1 LHNKSS
7 PLARVPSLRRALIKR
22 LLLAV
27 FLTMAASIGIL
38 LLQFRSGITGMD
50 DQTIDIQVE
59 ALRATLVSTPE
70 GPRLSLPAEL
80 RELYEAPGTLNGY
93 QLFDANGAL
102 LESGGFAPSFV
113 PLPPHN
119 VGNQAVMQRE
129 VDPRT
134 KNGVLTATLTV
145 EDGGQ
150 MYWLRVA
157 RDLRDLESL
166 AGQLVLRALPEFAP
180 MLIAL
185 VITMV
190 GVVIV
195 TVHFSLRPLREV
207 SKQAAGLSGDRIAER
222 LRAERLPRE
231 VIPLVQ
237 AVNLALDR
245 LEADYK
251 AQRDFTA
258 HAAHELRT
266 PLAILRADL
275 DSRFTPAQLGD
286 VGQEIDSLARVVEQL
301 LCMAQL
307 DSELSYEVASLDAY
321 ACAVEV
327 ARDLV
332 PRALARQQ
340 NLSATTSGASVPTR
354 GNATLIRLVFRNLIE
369 NAIQHTPPGT
379 SISVA
384 ALDGNSV
391 VIKDDGPGIAPG
403 DREDLFDRFR
413 RGTTAEGPGVGLGLA
428 IAQRVMERAGGRLLL
443 DSQAARG
450 ARFVVIFNEITAEH
464 RLKPRWHASRL

>member
-1 LHNKSS
+1 
-7 PLARVPSLRRALIKR
+7 
-22 LLLAV
+22 
-27 FLTMAASIGIL
+27 
-38 LLQFRSGITGMD
+38 
-50 DQTIDIQVE
+50 
-59 ALRATLVSTPE
+59 
-70 GPRLSLPAEL
+70 
-80 RELYEAPGTLNGY
+80 
-93 QLFDANGAL
+93 
-102 LESGGFAPSFV
+102 
-113 PLPPHN
+113 
-119 VGNQAVMQRE
+119 
-129 VDPRT
+129 
-134 KNGVLTATLTV
+134 
-145 EDGGQ
+145 
-150 MYWLRVA
+150 
-157 RDLRDLESL
+157 
-166 AGQLVLRALPEFAP
+166 
-180 MLIAL
+180 
-185 VITMV
+185 
-190 GVVIV
+190 
-195 TVHFSLRPLREV
+195 
-207 SKQAAGLSGDRIAER
+207 
-222 LRAERLPRE
+222 
-231 VIPLVQ
+231 
-237 AVNLALDR
+237 
-245 LEADYK
+245 
-251 AQRDFTA
+251 
-258 HAAHELRT
+258 
-266 PLAILRADL
+266 
-275 DSRFTPAQLGD
+275 
-286 VGQEIDSLARVVEQL
+286 
-301 LCMAQL
+301 MAQL

-340 NLSATTSGASVPTR
+340 NLSATTSGGSVPTR

>member
-1 LHNKSS
+1 MRSK
-7 PLARVPSLRRALIKR
+7 SLRRALVVR

-27 FLTMAASIGIL
+27 FLTMTFSIGVL

-59 ALRATLVSTPE
+59 TLRASLVGTPE

-80 RELYEAPGTLNGY
+80 REMYEAPGTLNGY
-93 QLFDANGAL
+93 QLFDAKGAL

-113 PLPPHN
+113 PLPPYN
-119 VGNQAVMQRE
+119 SKGSTGSRVVMQRE
-129 VDPRT
+129 VDART
-134 KNGVLTATLTV
+134 HNGVLTATLAV

-150 MYWLRVA
+150 HYWLRVA

-180 MLIAL
+180 MLIGL
-185 VITMV
+185 VITMI
-190 GVVIV
+190 GVVIA
-195 TVHFSLRPLREV
+195 TVHYSLRPLREV
-207 SKQAAGLSGDRIAER
+207 SQQAAGLSGDRIAER
-222 LRAERLPRE
+222 LRADRLPRE
-231 VIPLVQ
+231 VVPLVQ

-275 DSRFTPAQLGD
+275 DSRFTPEQLGD
-286 VGQEIDSLARVVEQL
+286 VGIEIDSLARVVEQL
-301 LCMAQL
+301 LCLAQL
-307 DSELSYEVASLDAY
+307 DSELAFEVASLDAY
-321 ACAVEV
+321 ACAVDV
-327 ARDLV
+327 ARDLA

-340 NLSATTSGASVPTR
+340 NLSAATPEGPVPAR

-379 SISVA
+379 AISVSA
-384 ALDGNSV
+384 PDAHSV
-391 VIKDDGPGIAPG
+391 VIEDDGPGIPPG
-403 DREDLFDRFR
+403 DREALFERFR
-413 RGTTAEGPGVGLGLA
+413 RGSTAAGQGVGLGLA
-428 IAQRVMERAGGRLLL
+428 IAQRVMERVGGRLLL
-443 DSQAARG
+443 DSHSSRG
-450 ARFVVIFNEITAEH
+450 ARFVVVFAM
-464 RLKPRWHASRL
+464 PD